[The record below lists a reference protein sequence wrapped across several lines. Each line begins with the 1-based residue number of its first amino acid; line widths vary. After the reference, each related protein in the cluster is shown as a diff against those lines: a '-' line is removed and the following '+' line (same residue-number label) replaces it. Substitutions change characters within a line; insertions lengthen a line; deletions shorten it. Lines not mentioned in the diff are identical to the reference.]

1 MYILNLS
8 QSYHIQQAGHRQYA
22 CEDISLNLESAHAR
36 VQAMPEVDGPI
47 KQGTTQ
53 PLWLH
58 PGKTEDF

>member
-1 MYILNLS
+1 MT
-8 QSYHIQQAGHRQYA
+8 QAIA